1 MGEQGGRDTTA
12 RACEIWRETLEAYEQ
27 PPLDDA
33 VRDELREYVDRRRI
47 ELGD

>member
-1 MGEQGGRDTTA
+1 L
-12 RACEIWRETLEAYEQ
+12 WRETLERYEQ

-33 VRDELREYVDRRRI
+33 VRAELEEFVVRRRA